1 MKKLIFISLFI
12 FLAIC
17 SKSWTENSNLIPDGK
32 WYGNLQVRGG
42 SVICNFTIDKIFIKN
57 NDVNIYGDHILGNDN
72 FSFKFNF
79 VTDKWART
87 LFKINNLEFLYDF
100 SFIDESKLIKIAFN
114 DRCTAEGFFV
124 LNNS

>member
-17 SKSWTENSNLIPDGK
+17 SKSWTENSKLIPDGK
-32 WYGNLQVRGG
+32 WYGNLKVRGG

-57 NDVNIYGDHILGNDN
+57 NVVNIYGDHLLGNDS

-79 VTDKWART
+79 ITDKWART

-100 SFIDESKLIKIAFN
+100 SLIDEKKVIKIAFN
-114 DRCTAEGFFV
+114 DRCKAEGFFTKE
-124 LNNS
+124 

>member
-17 SKSWTENSNLIPDGK
+17 SKSWTENSKFIPDGK
-32 WYGNLQVRGG
+32 WYGNLKVRGG

-57 NDVNIYGDHILGNDN
+57 NDVNIYGDHILGNNN
-72 FSFKFNF
+72 FSFKFNL

-87 LFKINNLEFLYDF
+87 LFKINNLEFLYNF